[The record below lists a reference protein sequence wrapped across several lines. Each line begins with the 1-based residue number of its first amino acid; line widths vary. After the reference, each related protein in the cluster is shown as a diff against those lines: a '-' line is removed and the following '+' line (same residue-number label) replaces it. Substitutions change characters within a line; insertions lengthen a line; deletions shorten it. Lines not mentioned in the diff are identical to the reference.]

1 MDTQCADDS
10 TEQGSRP
17 VRDAVAEK
25 IIQREVG
32 AVLRRA
38 RDEIGW
44 SRGYFV
50 TRLPSGIGARTLLSY
65 EQGTRHLTVLRFV
78 EVCRALEVAAP
89 LLLNQALQ
97 RARVHLEHV
106 VLRVDLRQL
115 VTERDEKFL
124 PMVMWAHNKLVRHP
138 DGIVAVAPSAVVE
151 MADFMGWSRAEL
163 ASYLA
168 RFVPDLTDD
177 TTSVAPRLLAD
188 SESWAS

>member
-10 TEQGSRP
+10 AEQDSSRP
-17 VRDAVAEK
+17 VRDVVAEK
-25 IIQREVG
+25 IIQRSVG
-32 AVLRRA
+32 VELRRA
-38 RDEIGW
+38 REEVGW
-44 SRGYFV
+44 SRGFFV

-65 EQGTRHLTVLRFV
+65 EHGTRHLTLLRFV
-78 EVCRALEVAAP
+78 EVCRAMEVAAP

-106 VLRVDLRQL
+106 VLRVDLRRL
-115 VTERDEKFL
+115 VAERDERFL
-124 PMVMWAHNKLVRHP
+124 PLVMWAHNKLVRHP
-138 DGIVAVAPSAVVE
+138 DGIVNVAPSAVVE

-177 TTSVAPRLLAD
+177 ISVGPRLLTGSD
-188 SESWAS
+188 GWAS